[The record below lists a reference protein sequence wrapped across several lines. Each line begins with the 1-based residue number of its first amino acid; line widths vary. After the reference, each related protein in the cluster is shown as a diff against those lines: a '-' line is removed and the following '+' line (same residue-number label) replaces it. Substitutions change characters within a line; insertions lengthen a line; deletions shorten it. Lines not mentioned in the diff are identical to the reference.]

1 MLRGGWRVF
10 RRVGRGRGR
19 GASGHRTVGR
29 APSPLTSESL
39 QQIGLS
45 SPAPSRRQEECA
57 HKTSALWNSVSGVR
71 LPLRAA
77 SRSVRSYINP
87 LLKTIIS
94 IPCSSASLSG

>member
-45 SPAPSRRQEECA
+45 SPAPSRRQEE
-57 HKTSALWNSVSGVR
+57 
-71 LPLRAA
+71 
-77 SRSVRSYINP
+77 
-87 LLKTIIS
+87 
-94 IPCSSASLSG
+94 